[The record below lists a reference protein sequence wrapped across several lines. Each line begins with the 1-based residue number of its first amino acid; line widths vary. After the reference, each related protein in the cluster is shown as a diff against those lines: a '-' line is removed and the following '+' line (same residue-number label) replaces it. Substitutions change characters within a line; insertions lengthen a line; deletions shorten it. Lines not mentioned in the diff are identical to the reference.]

1 MSSCIY
7 IIKAQ
12 QIGKGYPE
20 FKNSYS
26 T

>member
-26 T
+26 N